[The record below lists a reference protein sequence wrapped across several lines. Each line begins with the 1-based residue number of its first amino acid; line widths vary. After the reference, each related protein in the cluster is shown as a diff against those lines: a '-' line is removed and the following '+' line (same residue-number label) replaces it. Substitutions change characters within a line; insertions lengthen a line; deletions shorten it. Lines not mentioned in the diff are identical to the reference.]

1 MLDSK
6 QIINE
11 EALRRLLQEQKIS
24 RPIFR
29 LPMSREQAIV
39 VLRNA
44 YMVEVAHRG
53 RTFTYD
59 DATRTNI
66 EALADALTTEKPKQ
80 GIMLAGNVGNGKTTL
95 MQALKATIKI
105 AKMQGWFEYGEQW
118 GLRIAD
124 ARDIAKLIANDLKE
138 YDAIRRTALLAID
151 DMGKEPAEV
160 LDYGNA
166 YNPVIELME
175 YRYNEQLFTIIS
187 TNLTPKQVREK
198 YGNRIAD
205 RFNEM
210 MCVIAFTHDTYRK

>member
-1 MLDSK
+1 
-6 QIINE
+6 
-11 EALRRLLQEQKIS
+11 
-24 RPIFR
+24 
-29 LPMSREQAIV
+29 MSQEQAIV

-44 YMVEVAHRG
+44 YMVEVTHRG
-53 RTFTYD
+53 RAFVYD
-59 DATRTNI
+59 DATRANI
-66 EALADALTTEKPKQ
+66 EALADALTAEKPKQ

-95 MQALKATIKI
+95 IQALKATIKI
-105 AKMQGWFEYGEQW
+105 AKMQGWFENDAQT
-118 GLRIAD
+118 GLRITD
-124 ARDIAKLIANDLKE
+124 ARDIAKLVAINPQE
-138 YDAIRRTALLAID
+138 FDAIRRTALLAID

-175 YRYNEQLFTIIS
+175 CRYNEQLFTIIS

-210 MCVIAFTHDTYRK
+210 MNVIAFVHDTYRK

>member
-1 MLDSK
+1 MLDNK

-44 YMVEVAHRG
+44 YMVEVTHRG
-53 RTFTYD
+53 RAFIYD
-59 DATRTNI
+59 DATRANI
-66 EALADALTTEKPKQ
+66 EALADALTADKPKQ

-95 MQALKATIKI
+95 IQALKATIKI
-105 AKMQGWFEYGEQW
+105 AKMQGWFDSGMQS
-118 GLRIAD
+118 GLRITD
-124 ARDIAKLIANDLKE
+124 ARDIAKLVAIDPKE
-138 YDAIRRTALLAID
+138 FDTIRRTAMLAID

-210 MCVIAFTHDTYRK
+210 MNVIVFTHDTYRK

>member
-1 MLDSK
+1 MLDNK

-29 LPMSREQAIV
+29 LPMSQEQAIV

-44 YMVEVAHRG
+44 YMVEVTHRG
-53 RTFTYD
+53 RAFVYD
-59 DATRTNI
+59 DATRANI
-66 EALADALTTEKPKQ
+66 EALADALTAEKPKQ

-95 MQALKATIKI
+95 IQALKATIKI
-105 AKMQGWFEYGEQW
+105 AKMQGWFDNGAQT
-118 GLRIAD
+118 GLRITD
-124 ARDIAKLIANDLKE
+124 ARDIAKLVAINPQE
-138 YDAIRRTALLAID
+138 FDAIRRTALLAID

-175 YRYNEQLFTIIS
+175 CRYNEQLFTIIS

-210 MCVIAFTHDTYRK
+210 MNVIAFVHDTYRK

>member
-44 YMVEVAHRG
+44 YMVEVTHRG
-53 RTFTYD
+53 RAFVYD
-59 DATRTNI
+59 DATRANI
-66 EALADALTTEKPKQ
+66 EALADALTADKPKQ

-95 MQALKATIKI
+95 IQALKATIKI
-105 AKMQGWFEYGEQW
+105 AKMQGWFDGGMQS
-118 GLRIAD
+118 GLRITD
-124 ARDIAKLIANDLKE
+124 ARDIAKLVAIDPKE
-138 YDAIRRTALLAID
+138 FDAIRRTALLAID

-210 MCVIAFTHDTYRK
+210 MNVIAFAHDTYRK

>member
-1 MLDSK
+1 
-6 QIINE
+6 
-11 EALRRLLQEQKIS
+11 
-24 RPIFR
+24 
-29 LPMSREQAIV
+29 MSREQAIV

-44 YMVEVAHRG
+44 YMVEVTHRG
-53 RTFTYD
+53 RAFIYD
-59 DATRTNI
+59 DATRANI
-66 EALADALTTEKPKQ
+66 EALADALTADKPKQ

-95 MQALKATIKI
+95 IQALKATIKI
-105 AKMQGWFEYGEQW
+105 AKMQGWFDSGMQS
-118 GLRIAD
+118 GLRITD
-124 ARDIAKLIANDLKE
+124 ARDIAKLVAIDPKE
-138 YDAIRRTALLAID
+138 FDTIRRTAMLAID

-210 MCVIAFTHDTYRK
+210 MNVIVFTHDTYRK

>member
-1 MLDSK
+1 
-6 QIINE
+6 
-11 EALRRLLQEQKIS
+11 
-24 RPIFR
+24 
-29 LPMSREQAIV
+29 MSREQAIV

-44 YMVEVAHRG
+44 YMIEVTHRG
-53 RTFTYD
+53 RAFTYD
-59 DATRTNI
+59 DETRANI
-66 EALADALTTEKPKQ
+66 EALAEALTADKPKQ

-95 MQALKATIKI
+95 IQALKATIKI
-105 AKMQGWFEYGEQW
+105 AKMQGWFENDAQT
-118 GLRIAD
+118 GLRITD
-124 ARDIAKLIANDLKE
+124 ARDIAKLVAIDPKE
-138 YDAIRRTALLAID
+138 FDAIRRTALLAID

>member
-1 MLDSK
+1 
-6 QIINE
+6 
-11 EALRRLLQEQKIS
+11 
-24 RPIFR
+24 
-29 LPMSREQAIV
+29 MSREQAIV

-44 YMVEVAHRG
+44 YMVEVTHRG
-53 RTFTYD
+53 RAFIYD
-59 DATRTNI
+59 DATRANI
-66 EALADALTTEKPKQ
+66 EALADAITADKPKQ

-95 MQALKATIKI
+95 IQALKATIKI
-105 AKMQGWFEYGEQW
+105 AKMQGWFDSGMQS
-118 GLRIAD
+118 GLRITD
-124 ARDIAKLIANDLKE
+124 ARDIAKLVAIDPKE
-138 YDAIRRTALLAID
+138 FDTIRRTAMLAID

-210 MCVIAFTHDTYRK
+210 MNVIVFTHDTYRK

>member
-1 MLDSK
+1 MLDNK

-44 YMVEVAHRG
+44 YMVEVTHRG
-53 RTFTYD
+53 RAFIYD
-59 DATRTNI
+59 DATRMNI
-66 EALADALTTEKPKQ
+66 EALADALTTENPKQ

-95 MQALKATIKI
+95 IQALKATIKI
-105 AKMQGWFEYGEQW
+105 AKMQGWFENNAQT
-118 GLRIAD
+118 GLRITD
-124 ARDIAKLIANDLKE
+124 ARDIAKLVAIDPKE
-138 YDAIRRTALLAID
+138 FDTIRRTALLAID

-210 MCVIAFTHDTYRK
+210 MNVIAFTHDTYRK